1 MLGLRKSKLALF
13 VGTSFLISQLPVYAQ
28 EEDSSFRSRVRQ
40 AFDQDTAT
48 VNEADVTKDFLQR
61 TYEARDPN
69 LDTEIP
75 EISQRNQG
83 PRITVKEFKFH
94 RLEEYPEY
102 GIDRETVEKMAENL
116 RIKYMKE
123 DKILSSGYTI
133 ENLEEL
139 ALLLDGM
146 GAQFNPGALGP
157 SELKKLISVIE
168 KQNKERGISYAD
180 LEEIAAELTNFYR
193 RQGLFLAQVQI
204 PAQEVENG
212 IVTLTVQEGLLGQ
225 VAVEDTKEYTLNQLV
240 EPFEE
245 QRGKLVNHQSIEEGL
260 YLLNDLPGLNVTGY
274 FSAGENPGE
283 TKLNLKVRDANR
295 WKTSFRADNHGSAY
309 TGDQRF
315 YTTIDWLNP
324 LGFGDALTIG
334 YLKSTNVTNY
344 ESNFGS
350 DLGQFRYSFPLFG
363 PRTRVQISVDH
374 NEFILKN
381 IEDPDDFLNK
391 LDIHG
396 NNKSYAL
403 TTEHKFRR
411 SRDFNLTGSFSLTEK
426 KSNLLAI
433 TKFDEPGDHVYGTE
447 VGLYFDHLSSGA
459 IPMLNI
465 LSTNIQYGEHQRE
478 LEESLQQAR
487 GDNFTKF
494 SLNGSSLLFLP
505 MPFSKDQSRLILKA
519 RAQFS
524 DNALPAFEQ
533 LSLGGANGVRAFD
546 VRDFS
551 ADTAGLLSAEWYMTF
566 PEAVNP
572 VLFGQQLN
580 DMLQIAL
587 FTDFGYGIVNN
598 YKSGKEDDWGRFAGG
613 GMLFKFNWNEFFASK
628 VSVAWPIKTGSSI
641 EGTGTDM
648 DEPMLFADFSI
659 FYN

>member
-1 MLGLRKSKLALF
+1 MLGLKKNKLAF
-13 VGTSFLISQLPVYAQ
+13 AVAASFLLFQCPGYAQ
-28 EEDSSFRSRVRQ
+28 DEGSSFRSQVRE

-61 TYEARDPN
+61 TYEAKAPN

-75 EISQRNQG
+75 EVSQRNQG
-83 PRITVKEFKFH
+83 PRITIKKFQFH
-94 RLEEYPEY
+94 RLEEYPEF
-102 GIDRETVEKMAENL
+102 GIDRETVEKMAEDL
-116 RIKYMKE
+116 RIKFMKE
-123 DKILSSGYTI
+123 DKILSSGYTV

-139 ALLLDGM
+139 AVLLDGM
-146 GAQFNPGALGP
+146 DAQFNPGGLGP
-157 SELKKLISVIE
+157 SELRKLISVIE

-212 IVTLTVQEGLLGQ
+212 VVTLTVQEGLLGQ
-225 VAVEDTKEYTLNQLV
+225 VVAEDNKGYALEQLA
-240 EPFEE
+240 EPFEG
-245 QRGKLVNHQSIEEGL
+245 QRGKLVNHESIEEGL

-283 TKLNLKVRDANR
+283 TRLNLKVRDAKG
-295 WKTSFRADNHGSAY
+295 WKATFRTDNHGSAY

-324 LGFGDALTIG
+324 LGIGDALSVG
-334 YLKSTNVTNY
+334 YLKSTSLTNY

-350 DLGQFRYSFPLFG
+350 DLGQFKYSFPIFG
-363 PRTRVQISVDH
+363 PRTRVQFSAAH
-374 NEFILKN
+374 NEFILKDV
-381 IEDPDDFLNK
+381 EDPDNTVNK

-396 NNKSYAL
+396 DNKSYAITL
-403 TTEHKFRR
+403 DHKFRR

-433 TKFDEPGDHVYGTE
+433 TSFDEPGDHVYGGE
-447 VGLYFDHLSSGA
+447 LGLYFDHLSSGV

-465 LSTNIQYGEHQRE
+465 LSTNIQYGEHRRE
-478 LEESLQQAR
+478 LEESLQEDR
-487 GDNFTKF
+487 GDNFAKF
-494 SLNGSSLLFLP
+494 SLSGSSLLFLP
-505 MPFSKDQSRLILKA
+505 MPFSDDQSRLILKA
-519 RAQFS
+519 RAQYS
-524 DNALPAFEQ
+524 DSALPAFEQ

-566 PEAVNP
+566 PDMINP
-572 VLFGQQLN
+572 ILFDQRLN
-580 DMLQIAL
+580 DMFQMAL

-598 YKSGKEDDWGRFAGG
+598 YKEGKQDDWARFAGG
-613 GMLFKFNWNEFFASK
+613 GLLFKFNWNEFFASK
-628 VSVAWPIKTGSSI
+628 LSVAWPIKTASSI
-641 EGTGTDM
+641 EGTGLDM
-648 DEPMLFADFSI
+648 DEPTVYADFSV